1 MEIMKCPAPYSDT
14 QNTLKKVSKKYLPTA
29 GFTIV
34 ELLVV
39 VVVIGIL
46 AAITIVSY
54 NGITNR
60 AVESSMQSDLQNSA
74 TTLALE
80 QTQSGSYPSDPSS
93 LNNGRGLPASGDNSL
108 SYSSEGSEY
117 CVTVT
122 SPRTSKT
129 FFITS
134 TTGQVNT
141 GSCTDA
147 GNTWTARS
155 MPTNSWS
162 KIAFG
167 NGIFLA
173 AGGGSVV
180 STEASP
186 TGSTSPNGSTW
197 STPFNIGSGSAV
209 TPFPFYGNGKFV
221 TYFNTGRVKSATSS
235 NNGSTWQNATPGG
248 TITDYQ
254 GVSVAYG
261 NGVYVTTVN
270 TPPETYT
277 RVYTSTDGINWTS
290 QVTPIAW
297 NGWPSVTFANG
308 KFVAVANT
316 GSNQSMTSTDGVN
329 WTLGSPT
336 PSGTWSSVTYGNG
349 KFVAVA
355 SGGTNRVMTS
365 TDGVSWTARTAAEA
379 NSWSS
384 VTYGTGK
391 FVAVASTG
399 TNRVMTSTDGITWTA
414 RAAAEANPW
423 TSVAYGNG
431 CFVAVASTGTNRAM
445 TSCW

>member
-1 MEIMKCPAPYSDT
+1 MKHKTLYSAGQKT
-14 QNTLKKVSKKYLPTA
+14 IKKVPNKHLATA

-54 NGITNR
+54 NGITSR
-60 AVESSMQSDLQNSA
+60 AVQTSMQSDLQSGATALSLDNVQNGAYPADAASA
-74 TTLALE
+74 NGGKGL
-80 QTQSGSYPSDPSS
+80 QS
-93 LNNGRGLPASGDNSL
+93 SGTNSL
-108 SYSSEGSEY
+108 TYTPEAGEY
-117 CVTVT
+117 CLTVASPKT
-122 SPRTSKT
+122 SQT
-129 FFITS
+129 FYLTS
-134 TTGQVNT
+134 TNQTVRA

-155 MPTNSWS
+155 IPTNSWS

-167 NGIFLA
+167 NGTFLA

-180 STEASP
+180 STESSP
-186 TGSTSPNGSTW
+186 LGSTSSDGSTW
-197 STPFNIGSGSAV
+197 STTFNIGSGSAV
-209 TPFPFYGNGKFV
+209 TPFPTYGNGKFV
-221 TYFNTGRVKSATSS
+221 TYFNTGRVKSAVSS
-235 NNGSTWQNATPGG
+235 NNGSTWQNAAPGG

-261 NGVYVTTVN
+261 NGVFVTTVN

-308 KFVAVANT
+308 KFVAVASS
-316 GSNQSMTSTDGVN
+316 GSNQSMTSTDGVS

-349 KFVAVA
+349 MFVAVA

-379 NSWSS
+379 NSWTS

-391 FVAVASTG
+391 FVAVASSG
-399 TNRVMTSTDGITWTA
+399 TNRVMTSTDGIIWTA

-431 CFVAVASTGTNRAM
+431 CFVAVASTGTNRVM
-445 TSCW
+445 NSCW